1 MFVAWLS
8 VVSRSVLKSVVN
20 VPTFEFIEL
29 PGIQSL
35 PEEDRIQSERLV
47 HSYISDP
54 KALVLCVVEGADAV
68 LDKRNAL
75 KVVIDANKLGSTTG
89 ALTKSDKLSSTASI
103 WTSPLEEAA
112 DKELQV
118 FAQMLHDADKAAAMQ
133 RQLGRSMTS
142 KQLIVMPNKLYHA
155 HTTGTWVDE
164 TLTLI
169 AGEVD
174 SACLCRE
181 VSQAVLEVVGNQT
194 PSREPVFNAFWTH
207 ETMAAPQ
214 MLQWAEHTI
223 GVEGANWR
231 SVSAALQSSRYFE
244 VVRTAFDHVGHC
256 APPASSHIPGHAA
269 WRIV

>member
-1 MFVAWLS
+1 
-8 VVSRSVLKSVVN
+8 
-20 VPTFEFIEL
+20 
-29 PGIQSL
+29 
-35 PEEDRIQSERLV
+35 
-47 HSYISDP
+47 
-54 KALVLCVVEGADAV
+54 
-68 LDKRNAL
+68 
-75 KVVIDANKLGSTTG
+75 
-89 ALTKSDKLSSTASI
+89 
-103 WTSPLEEAA
+103 
-112 DKELQV
+112 
-118 FAQMLHDADKAAAMQ
+118 MLHDADKAAAMQ

-169 AGEVD
+169 AGEVSKVKGSLQKLGPAPDASSIAKEVD